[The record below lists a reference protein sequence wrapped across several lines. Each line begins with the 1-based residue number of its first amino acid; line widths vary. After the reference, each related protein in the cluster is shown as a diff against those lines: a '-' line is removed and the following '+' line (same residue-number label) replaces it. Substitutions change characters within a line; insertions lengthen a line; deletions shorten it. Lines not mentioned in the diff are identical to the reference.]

1 MIEEER
7 ESEVSRWRSDASNVQ
22 SLNGDG
28 DRDKSFGTTRYSS
41 NAGSE
46 FNINSSKPL
55 IPFEKKILIFA
66 KEENM
71 KMLLPLIAYLGLNV
85 FVMDGFIQTFIK
97 YLAE

>member
-41 NAGSE
+41 TGSE